1 MMSMMNKGKI
11 LSKRQYIQ
19 LRWYRS
25 IVSIAAAAMLMLIRM
40 VMLPRLRLRMVMLL
54 FDVGGVFS
62 TCFVY

>member
-25 IVSIAAAAMLMLIRM
+25 VVSIAVAAMLMLIRM